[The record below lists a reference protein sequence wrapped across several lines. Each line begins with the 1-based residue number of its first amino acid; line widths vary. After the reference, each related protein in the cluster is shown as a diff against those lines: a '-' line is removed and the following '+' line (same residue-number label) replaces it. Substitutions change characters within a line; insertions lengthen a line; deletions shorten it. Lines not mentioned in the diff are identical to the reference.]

1 MSYKFEKPFLHMQ
14 LVFSLSFV
22 KLLWPFVRIT
32 SYAHDQDHVHV
43 HSHAILLHLED
54 SKYIPHPST
63 NKTPRC
69 AMFISLQSYHHNVW
83 AIQKEIK
90 DAYPK
95 KVCHMP
101 TRHVKKKRE
110 KMHTQRRYATHPQ
123 GVSKKKEREKGKYSP
138 YQKHYKGKRI
148 HIKEFSS
155 IIHQKY
161 PHTCT
166 SWSRLMTCFSFGS
179 GLWLSKIWEARLPSY
194 PPYLQIHQK
203 EAIRSRVEKER
214 RIKKCLGKEWITFE
228 RSERSPEEL
237 TNFFPKTL

>member
-1 MSYKFEKPFLHMQ
+1 MQ
-14 LVFSLSFV
+14 FVFSLSFV
-22 KLLWPFVRIT
+22 KLLWLFERIT
-32 SYAHDQDHVHV
+32 SYAHDQDHVHIN
-43 HSHAILLHLED
+43 SHAILLHLED

-90 DAYPK
+90 RCIPK
-95 KVCHMP
+95 EGMP
-101 TRHVKKKRE
+101 YAHKTCQKKRE
-110 KMHTQRRYATHPQ
+110 KRCIPKEGMPHTHKVCQ
-123 GVSKKKEREKGKYSP
+123 KKRERKRKYSP

-179 GLWLSKIWEARLPSY
+179 GLWLSEIWEASLPLYS
-194 PPYLQIHQK
+194 PYLQIHQK
-203 EAIRSRVEKER
+203 EAIRSRMEKER
-214 RIKKCLGKEWITFE
+214 CIKRPWWVMKHIEQ
-228 RSERSPEEL
+228 SERSPEEL
-237 TNFFPKTL
+237 QYFFSKTL

>member
-1 MSYKFEKPFLHMQ
+1 M
-14 LVFSLSFV
+14 
-22 KLLWPFVRIT
+22 
-32 SYAHDQDHVHV
+32 
-43 HSHAILLHLED
+43 
-54 SKYIPHPST
+54 
-63 NKTPRC
+63 
-69 AMFISLQSYHHNVW
+69 
-83 AIQKEIK
+83 QKEIK

-101 TRHVKKKRE
+101 TRHVKKKR
-110 KMHTQRRYATHPQ
+110 KDAYPKKVCHTPTRC
-123 GVSKKKEREKGKYSP
+123 VKKKREREKGKYSP

-179 GLWLSKIWEARLPSY
+179 GLWLSEIWEARLPSY

-214 RIKKCLGKEWITFE
+214 HIKKGLGKEWITFE

-237 TNFFPKTL
+237 TNFFSKTL

>member
-1 MSYKFEKPFLHMQ
+1 MHTQRRYATCPQGMS
-14 LVFSLSFV
+14 
-22 KLLWPFVRIT
+22 
-32 SYAHDQDHVHV
+32 
-43 HSHAILLHLED
+43 
-54 SKYIPHPST
+54 
-63 NKTPRC
+63 
-69 AMFISLQSYHHNVW
+69 
-83 AIQKEIK
+83 
-90 DAYPK
+90 
-95 KVCHMP
+95 
-101 TRHVKKKRE
+101 KKKRE

-123 GVSKKKEREKGKYSP
+123 GVSKKRRERKRKYSP

-179 GLWLSKIWEARLPSY
+179 GLWLSEIWEASLPLY

-203 EAIRSRVEKER
+203 EAIRSRMEKER
-214 RIKKCLGKEWITFE
+214 RIKRPWWGMKHIE

-237 TNFFPKTL
+237 QYFFSKTL

>member
-1 MSYKFEKPFLHMQ
+1 MPH
-14 LVFSLSFV
+14 
-22 KLLWPFVRIT
+22 
-32 SYAHDQDHVHV
+32 AH
-43 HSHAILLHLED
+43 
-54 SKYIPHPST
+54 
-63 NKTPRC
+63 KTC
-69 AMFISLQSYHHNVW
+69 
-83 AIQKEIK
+83 QKRE
-90 DAYPK
+90 
-95 KVCHMP
+95 
-101 TRHVKKKRE
+101 RERERE

-123 GVSKKKEREKGKYSP
+123 GVSKREREREIKYSP

-179 GLWLSKIWEARLPSY
+179 GLWLSEIWEARLPSY

-214 RIKKCLGKEWITFE
+214 HIKKGLGKEWITFE

-237 TNFFPKTL
+237 TNFFSQTL

>member
-1 MSYKFEKPFLHMQ
+1 MQFLSRAIW
-14 LVFSLSFV
+14 VTSSNSLSTYATC
-22 KLLWPFVRIT
+22 LLIELCQIVVTLCENHFIRPWSRSRTRPPTCYTFNTWKIAST
-32 SYAHDQDHVHV
+32 S
-43 HSHAILLHLED
+43 I
-54 SKYIPHPST
+54 HPST
-63 NKTPRC
+63 NKTPC
-69 AMFISLQSYHHNVW
+69 CTIFISLQSYLHDVW
-83 AIQKEIK
+83 AIKKEMK

-101 TRHVKKKRE
+101 TRHVKKKERE

-123 GVSKKKEREKGKYSP
+123 GVSKKRERKRKYSP

-179 GLWLSKIWEARLPSY
+179 GLWLSEI
-194 PPYLQIHQK
+194 
-203 EAIRSRVEKER
+203 
-214 RIKKCLGKEWITFE
+214 
-228 RSERSPEEL
+228 
-237 TNFFPKTL
+237 